1 MHSIPTDDPHREK
14 NGWIG
19 DVSMSAEQMML
30 NFGSAAFLSK
40 WCGDLRTAQRPAGQI
55 PCVVPSTGW
64 GYYGLMGPDWSS
76 ALINVPW
83 YIYLYTGNKDILA
96 QNYDAIR
103 RNFEFM
109 ETMTTDLTLNYG
121 TGDWCA
127 PFDGPGIGVNM
138 GSYKCPVE
146 VSDTGFFYYAAV
158 MLAKMASI
166 LGKPEDEA
174 YFTDMAS
181 QIRSVF
187 RAKFFD
193 KQTYTVTGDCQTAT
207 AVMLYFGLYE
217 PDERAPLLRR
227 LLEQIE
233 AKDGHL
239 DFGVL
244 GCKMVM
250 QTLGQMG
257 CAQVGVSMMEQ
268 KTYPSLRNWLDQG
281 ATTLWECW
289 NGGGDRN
296 GSLNQHMFSDFAA
309 FLHKYIGGIAPDE
322 SAPGFRHI
330 VFRPGIGSG
339 ASSAYSAH
347 ESMYGRV
354 ACAWN
359 VQDDVLTLELQI
371 PTGCTGTL
379 HLPAEWMSVLK
390 ENGKPVCTISLKSI
404 GKEHPFYTLEGTDNA
419 VIIESE
425 YYPNAIV
432 IKGAGAG
439 ARQTAGGVLNDILSL

>member
-1 MHSIPTDDPHREK
+1 
-14 NGWIG
+14 
-19 DVSMSAEQMML
+19 
-30 NFGSAAFLSK
+30 
-40 WCGDLRTAQRPAGQI
+40 
-55 PCVVPSTGW
+55 
-64 GYYGLMGPDWSS
+64 
-76 ALINVPW
+76 
-83 YIYLYTGNKDILA
+83 
-96 QNYDAIR
+96 
-103 RNFEFM
+103 
-109 ETMTTDLTLNYG
+109 
-121 TGDWCA
+121 
-127 PFDGPGIGVNM
+127 
-138 GSYKCPVE
+138 
-146 VSDTGFFYYAAV
+146 

-174 YFTDMAS
+174 YFTDMVS
-181 QIRSVF
+181 QIRAVF

-322 SAPGFRHI
+322 SDPGFRRI

-339 ASSAYSAH
+339 VSSAYSAH

-354 ACAWN
+354 SCAWN

-390 ENGKPVCTISLKSI
+390 ENGKPVCTGSMESDAS
-404 GKEHPFYTLEGTDNA
+404 GACMTLVSG
-419 VIIESE
+419 S
-425 YYPNAIV
+425 Y
-432 IKGAGAG
+432 
-439 ARQTAGGVLNDILSL
+439 ILIAKK